1 MGKRNGNTEATAEG
15 QTAKGKAVVIT
26 VPAARR
32 AEYERQAGL
41 IPLSRWVKG
50 MVEAAL
56 DANLTPKA
64 F

>member
-1 MGKRNGNTEATAEG
+1 MSKKNGNTEVNGAKKHSVVISLPEG
-15 QTAKGKAVVIT
+15 TRVRYQTA
-26 VPAARR
+26 
-32 AEYERQAGL
+32 AGL

-56 DANLTPKA
+56 DQGLPPKP

>member
-1 MGKRNGNTEATAEG
+1 MGKRNGNTEATADG
-15 QTAKGKAVVIT
+15 QTKGKAVVIT